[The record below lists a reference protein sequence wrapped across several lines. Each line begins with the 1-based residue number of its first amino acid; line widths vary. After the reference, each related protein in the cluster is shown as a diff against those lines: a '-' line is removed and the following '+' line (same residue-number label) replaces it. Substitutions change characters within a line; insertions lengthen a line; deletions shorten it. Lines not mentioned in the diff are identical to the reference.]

1 MLKGLAIFTARSPGR
16 RPVHVADLFSP
27 LQQLGDQL
35 GCFDLYRDDCR
46 AKSHGKP
53 RAADWGRMAIVD
65 TKPFKLRVILHR
77 IFVEKP
83 QVTGIPAWPGLAALP
98 VIEDLDMFCNISNCF
113 LSTSIMTVMD

>member
-35 GCFDLYRDDCR
+35 GWFDLYRDDCR

-53 RAADWGRMAIVD
+53 RAADHVGTLGCLLIGHGFHVNESKLAHRRHSQAVADVCVAI
-65 TKPFKLRVILHR
+65 
-77 IFVEKP
+77 
-83 QVTGIPAWPGLAALP
+83 
-98 VIEDLDMFCNISNCF
+98 
-113 LSTSIMTVMD
+113 